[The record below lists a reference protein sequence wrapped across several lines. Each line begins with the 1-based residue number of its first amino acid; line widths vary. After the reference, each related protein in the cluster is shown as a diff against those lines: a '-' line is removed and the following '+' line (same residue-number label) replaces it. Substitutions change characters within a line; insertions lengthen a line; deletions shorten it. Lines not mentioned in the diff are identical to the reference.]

1 MLQHCKKMK
10 PIVFLDIDDVVAID
24 PNFSGSTVAAALKN
38 NRNIEE
44 KFWSSVFLSSAVSNL
59 SLLHEDFFRSYVIS
73 SSWTN
78 YLNRDQVVFVFNSA
92 GLRFIAKNLHRE
104 WRTPKTEL
112 NGRLIEIQTWVS
124 KFSVATQ
131 PILVID
137 DFESGWNLVDSIFD
151 QNDQL
156 VLCEP
161 RLGFDKTKLDKAI
174 QKLTAQINGP
184 PKKLRR

>member
-1 MLQHCKKMK
+1 MK
-10 PIVFLDIDDVVAID
+10 PIVFLDIDDDVVAID

-44 KFWSSVFLSSAVSNL
+44 KFWASVFLSSAVSNL
-59 SLLHEDFFRSYVIS
+59 SLLHEDFFPSYVIS
-73 SSWTN
+73 SSWTS
-78 YLNRDQVVFVFNSA
+78 YLNRDQVAFAFNSA
-92 GLRFIAKNLHRE
+92 GLSFIAKNLHRQ
-104 WRTPKTEL
+104 WRTPKTEFI
-112 NGRLIEIQTWVS
+112 GRLIEIQTWVS
-124 KFSVATQ
+124 KFGVTTQ
-131 PILVID
+131 PILIID
-137 DFESGWNLVDSIFD
+137 DFESGWNLVDSIFE